1 MGPNTVYLPKNLSEA
16 LKILNNSN
24 EKILLLAGCT
34 SILTNPTENASYIE
48 LDGLNLDYIKS
59 DKNNL
64 SVGAMTTIGQ
74 LSVWP
79 HASKPYQG
87 WNGLIRKCAV
97 TIASTPNRNMITAG
111 GNIVGLRP
119 WSALAGVLLLLDG
132 KIITAKGKNYP
143 AKEFFSKLPKTILG
157 KDIVTEI
164 RIPLND
170 KDLIGEWKKF
180 SLTDTD
186 YPILSMGVLY
196 KLKNKN
202 TIENIKIVA
211 TGLTVLPQR
220 FIKTERMLKN
230 KQLTD
235 NTVKLLTKS
244 LQNEAVIGADIR
256 VVAEYKREILGAIFL
271 ELMNSRS
278 QVNLSDTKKK
288 TLTGFTG

>member
-1 MGPNTVYLPKNLSEA
+1 MSNNTVYLPNNLSEA
-16 LKILNNSN
+16 LKILNTGK

-34 SILTNPTENASYIE
+34 SILINPTENASYIE

-79 HASKPYQG
+79 QAAKY
-87 WNGLIRKCAV
+87 WNGLIRECTI

-143 AKEFFSKLPKTILG
+143 AKKFFSKLPKTILG

-164 RIPLND
+164 RIPLDN
-170 KDLIGEWKKF
+170 KDLIGGWKKF
-180 SLTDTD
+180 SLTETD

-220 FIKTERMLKN
+220 FIKTEKLLKN

-235 NTVKLLTKS
+235 NTIKLLIKS

-256 VVAEYKREILGAIFL
+256 VAAEYKREILGAIFL
-271 ELMNSRS
+271 ELMN
-278 QVNLSDTKKK
+278 KK
-288 TLTGFTG
+288 

>member
-1 MGPNTVYLPKNLSEA
+1 MSNNTVYLPKNLSEA
-16 LKILNNSN
+16 LKILNNSK
-24 EKILLLAGCT
+24 EKILLLAGGT
-34 SILTNPTENASYIE
+34 TILINPTENASYIE
-48 LDGLNLDYIKS
+48 LDGLNMNYIKS
-59 DKNNL
+59 DKNYV

-74 LSVWP
+74 LSAWP
-79 HASKPYQG
+79 SGAKPCRW
-87 WNGLIRKCAV
+87 WNGLIRECAI

-119 WSALAGVLLLLDG
+119 WSALPGILLLLDA
-132 KIITAKGKNYP
+132 KIITAKRKNYP

-164 RIPLND
+164 RIPTAE
-170 KDLIGEWKKF
+170 KDLTGGWKKF

-186 YPILSMGVLY
+186 YPILSMGALY

-220 FIKTERMLKN
+220 FIKTEKLLKN

-235 NTVKLLTKS
+235 NTIKLLTKS
-244 LQNEAVIGADIR
+244 LQNEAVIGSDIR
-256 VVAEYKREILGAIFL
+256 VSAEYKREILGAIFL
-271 ELMNSRS
+271 ELVARK
-278 QVNLSDTKKK
+278 QIFPRGLPAVALVAP
-288 TLTGFTG
+288 L

>member
-1 MGPNTVYLPKNLSEA
+1 MSNNTVYLPKKLSEA
-16 LKILNNSN
+16 LKILNSGK
-24 EKILLLAGCT
+24 EKILPLAGGT
-34 SILTNPTENASYIE
+34 TLLINPTENASYIE

-59 DKNNL
+59 DKN
-64 SVGAMTTIGQ
+64 SISIGAMTTIGQ

-79 HASKPYQG
+79 QAEKY
-87 WNGLIRKCAV
+87 WNGLIRKCAI

-111 GNIVGLRP
+111 GNITGLRP
-119 WSALAGVLLLLDG
+119 WSAFAGVLLLLDG

-164 RIPLND
+164 RIPLD
-170 KDLIGEWKKF
+170 GKDLTGGWKKF
-180 SLTDTD
+180 SLTSTD

-202 TIENIKIVA
+202 TIEKMKIVA
-211 TGLTVLPQR
+211 TGLTILPQR
-220 FIKTERMLKN
+220 FIKTEKLLKN

-235 NTVKLLTKS
+235 NTVKSLIKS

-256 VVAEYKREILGAIFL
+256 VAKDYKREILGAIFL
-271 ELMNSRS
+271 EALGNKF
-278 QVNLSDTKKK
+278 L
-288 TLTGFTG
+288 

>member
-1 MGPNTVYLPKNLSEA
+1 MSNNTIYLPKNLSEA
-16 LKILNNSN
+16 LKILNNSK
-24 EKILLLAGCT
+24 EKVLPLAGGTTLLL
-34 SILTNPTENASYIE
+34 NPTEKFSYIE

-64 SVGAMTTIGQ
+64 SIGAMTTIGQ
-74 LSVWP
+74 LAAWP
-79 HASKPYQG
+79 QSARY
-87 WNGLIRKCAV
+87 WNGLIRECTL

-132 KIITAKGKNYP
+132 KIITARGKNYT

-157 KDIVTEI
+157 KNIVTKI

-170 KDLIGEWKKF
+170 KDLIGKWKKF
-180 SLTDTD
+180 SLTETD
-186 YPILSMGVLY
+186 YPILSMGILY

-211 TGLTVLPQR
+211 TGLTILPQR

-235 NTVKLLTKS
+235 NIIKLLTKS

-256 VVAEYKREILGAIFL
+256 VAAEYKREILGAIFKDIL
-271 ELMNSRS
+271 P
-278 QVNLSDTKKK
+278 
-288 TLTGFTG
+288 

>member
-1 MGPNTVYLPKNLSEA
+1 MSNNTVYLPKNLSEA
-16 LKILNNSN
+16 LKILNNSK
-24 EKILLLAGCT
+24 EKILLLAGGT
-34 SILTNPTENASYIE
+34 TILINPTENASYIE

-59 DKNNL
+59 DKKNL
-64 SVGAMTTIGQ
+64 SIGAMTTIGR
-74 LSVWP
+74 LAEWTT
-79 HASKPYQG
+79 ASKY
-87 WNGLIRKCAV
+87 WNGLIRKCAI

-132 KIITAKGKNYP
+132 EIITAKGKNYP

-164 RIPLND
+164 RIPLDN
-170 KDLIGEWKKF
+170 KNLTGEWKKF

-196 KLKNKN
+196 KLKNQN

-230 KQLTD
+230 KQLTAH
-235 NTVKLLTKS
+235 TIELLIKS

-256 VVAEYKREILGAIFL
+256 VSADYKREILGAIFL
-271 ELMNSRS
+271 ELVAR
-278 QVNLSDTKKK
+278 K
-288 TLTGFTG
+288 

>member
-1 MGPNTVYLPKNLSEA
+1 MSNNTIYLPKNLSEA
-16 LKILNNSN
+16 LKILNNSK
-24 EKILLLAGCT
+24 EKVLPLAGGTTILL
-34 SILTNPTENASYIE
+34 NPTENTSCIE

-79 HASKPYQG
+79 HAAKY
-87 WNGLIRKCAV
+87 WNGLIRECAV

-164 RIPLND
+164 KIPLDN
-170 KDLIGEWKKF
+170 KDLIGKWKKF
-180 SLTDTD
+180 SLTSTD

-196 KLKNKN
+196 KLNGKN

-235 NTVKLLTKS
+235 DSIKLLIKS

-256 VVAEYKREILGAIFL
+256 VASEYKREILGAIFL
-271 ELMNSRS
+271 EIVARKQISLVAPR
-278 QVNLSDTKKK
+278 
-288 TLTGFTG
+288 